1 MPLFFWFD
9 IFLEAR
15 AEILEKNSLVFWSKR
30 WQQKDILK
38 LTNLYVFRF
47 SIAQYV
53 YQYTYLKF
61 IVPHRYMYRFWFNSI
76 MVQRNVLKQVE
87 IIVLFTLLLILVI
100 GETKSTNKTRKCL
113 TKCEQ
118 CKRHYGYL
126 FWAHLCTRTCFNHEG
141 RIHINC
147 QNFNSISQFLSG
159 SYWYIRYFGGSYW
172 KTSIKALF

>member
-1 MPLFFWFD
+1 MLFSLLSWLLSEVCQTTQLIHIFSRVRVLHLDSLKEGTWLHSFD
-9 IFLEAR
+9 C
-15 AEILEKNSLVFWSKR
+15 
-30 WQQKDILK
+30 
-38 LTNLYVFRF
+38 
-47 SIAQYV
+47 
-53 YQYTYLKF
+53 
-61 IVPHRYMYRFWFNSI
+61 MYRFWFNSI
-76 MVQRNVLKQVE
+76 MVQRNVLKKVE

-100 GETKSTNKTRKCL
+100 GETKITNKTRKCL

-147 QNFNSISQFLSG
+147 QNFNSISDFLSG

-172 KTSIKALF
+172 KTSIQALF

>member
-1 MPLFFWFD
+1 MA
-9 IFLEAR
+9 FLEKPWPHKS
-15 AEILEKNSLVFWSKR
+15 ILNLT
-30 WQQKDILK
+30 DI
-38 LTNLYVFRF
+38 
-47 SIAQYV
+47 
-53 YQYTYLKF
+53 YL
-61 IVPHRYMYRFWFNSI
+61 YRFWFNSI
-76 MVQRNVLKQVE
+76 MVQKNVLKQVE

-147 QNFNSISQFLSG
+147 QNFNSISDFLSG

-172 KTSIKALF
+172 KTSTKAFTKLPLFKIFLEEHQINN